1 MTRDTR
7 ITRRERDAENRWREA
22 SRIRSDRAWSSSR
35 RVVAFPIAPTFSDDK
50 RSAPRSRC
58 IHGGARTS
66 RTSRRCLRGAENG
79 STRSFWPHR
88 YIASRSALH
97 RDVKGDVWVSGHW
110 LVSCARGISLQ
121 SLQAEQERRTRE
133 EAYCSATSG
142 IQIESL
148 HRLNRVPLG
157 RRRPF
162 LTEGTLLHR
171 RRRRSTA
178 ETADGRDRVPRWS
191 LR

>member
-1 MTRDTR
+1 MNKEAVTRDTR

-97 RDVKGDVWVSGHW
+97 RDVKGDVWVSRTLTSFACTRNQPSKSASG
-110 LVSCARGISLQ
+110 ARAEYERGSLLQ
-121 SLQAEQERRTRE
+121 RNVRNTDRIATPTEPSTAWPTASLSDRGDSAAPE
-133 EAYCSATSG
+133 EAS
-142 IQIESL
+142 
-148 HRLNRVPLG
+148 VDLG
-157 RRRPF
+157 
-162 LTEGTLLHR
+162 
-171 RRRRSTA
+171 
-178 ETADGRDRVPRWS
+178 DR
-191 LR
+191 